1 MAGVAGRVALVT
13 GTGSAGGIGFAT
25 ARLLKEAGAQVGI
38 TSTTDRIYSRLEE
51 LPGVANEAFA
61 GTADLTDPAQVEKLI
76 ADLTESLGPIDILVN
91 NAGMVQTGVENDSML
106 LHEISDEQWR
116 YGLDINLSTAFM
128 VTRAVL
134 PGMIERGYG
143 RIVQMSSVTGPVVS
157 NPKGA
162 IYSAAK
168 AGILGMTRALA
179 IEVAENNITVNSIGP
194 GWIETPSSSPEEVF
208 AGKNT
213 PAGRP
218 GTADEIGH
226 VAVFLASEES
236 SYLTGQLIVVDGGNT
251 IQEYKGPAEGYY

>member
-13 GTGSAGGIGFAT
+13 GAGSAGGIGFAV
-25 ARLLKEAGAQVGI
+25 ARLLREAGAHVGI
-38 TSTTDRIYSRLEE
+38 TSTTDRIFTRLEE
-51 LPGVANEAFA
+51 LPGTADKAFA
-61 GTADLTDPAQVEKLI
+61 GTADLTDSVQVEKLV
-76 ADLTESLGPIDILVN
+76 ADLTESLGPIEILVN
-91 NAGMVQTGVENDSML
+91 NAGMVQTGIDDESML

-116 YGLDINLSTAFM
+116 YGLDINLTTAFM

-134 PGMIERGYG
+134 LGMIERGYG

-157 NPKGA
+157 NPKA
-162 IYSAAK
+162 TIYGAAK
-168 AGILGMTRALA
+168 AGMLGMTRALA
-179 IEVAENNITVNSIGP
+179 IEGSKNNITVNSIGP

-226 VAVFLASEES
+226 VAVFLASEEA